1 MSTESA
7 LEEEVDLWE
16 KIVEDFFQKDHVLE
30 KLRRQP
36 VQPGAGVP

>member
-1 MSTESA
+1 MQESA
-7 LEEEVDLWE
+7 LEEEADLWE
-16 KIVEDFFQKDHVLE
+16 EIVDDLFQEDHVLE